1 MYARVYPS
9 LATRTRFNKPEIPK
23 PFNLFL
29 SKIRN
34 KDSSGNRRTLASCA
48 RVLCTNLRHVSKV
61 FEEQT
66 VQNAFNVLFFNR
78 RKHIKFAHIGQL
90 WRLLLDINS
99 NENHKKTASI
109 ERSLPRTSLISA
121 SFLFSIFCIQPESVK
136 DGDFSHFPYIL

>member
-61 FEEQT
+61 FEEQRVST
-66 VQNAFNVLFFNR
+66 FFFLIAENTS
-78 RKHIKFAHIGQL
+78 
-90 WRLLLDINS
+90 NS
-99 NENHKKTASI
+99 LTLANFE
-109 ERSLPRTSLISA
+109 
-121 SFLFSIFCIQPESVK
+121 
-136 DGDFSHFPYIL
+136 DFF